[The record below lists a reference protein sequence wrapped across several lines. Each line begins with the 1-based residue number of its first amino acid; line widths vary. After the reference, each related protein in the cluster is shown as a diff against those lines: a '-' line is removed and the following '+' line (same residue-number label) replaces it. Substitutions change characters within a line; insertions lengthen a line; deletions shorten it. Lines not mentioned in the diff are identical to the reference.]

1 MEENIESFRIAVVKR
16 VIFHIITHVVFD
28 SILYPLAVPSLSCVP
43 VVILNFSA
51 YCFGSIVSFDNYF
64 YTPFVQENLL
74 IFTMGL
80 EQYLVSLAKIVLNL
94 VTLLLRIR

>member
-1 MEENIESFRIAVVKR
+1 MSFFDR
-16 VIFHIITHVVFD
+16 V
-28 SILYPLAVPSLSCVP
+28 LYPLAVPSLSCVP
-43 VVILNFSA
+43 VVIFDVST
-51 YCFGSIVSFDNYF
+51 YCFRSIVSFDNYF

-74 IFTMGL
+74 LFTMGL